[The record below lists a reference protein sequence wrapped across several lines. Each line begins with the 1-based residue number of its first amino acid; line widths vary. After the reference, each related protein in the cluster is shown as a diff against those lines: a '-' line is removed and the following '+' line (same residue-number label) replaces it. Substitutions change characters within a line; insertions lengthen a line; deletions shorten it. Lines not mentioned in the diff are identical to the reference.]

1 MNAVEFIA
9 LLLGSV
15 YVVVG
20 LGMLVDAERYG
31 RMATEFA
38 SSPAL
43 VYLGGIM
50 AFAAGVVIVYFHGAW
65 TSDWR
70 VIVTVIGWL
79 ALAKGVLLL
88 VLPAPATRLW
98 RPLLD
103 ASTRLRVMSIPVI
116 ALGLVLLAG
125 AFGWL

>member
-15 YVVVG
+15 YVAVG
-20 LGMLVDAERYG
+20 LGMLVDSERYRG
-31 RMATEFA
+31 MAEEFF

-43 VYLGGIM
+43 TYLGGIM
-50 AFAAGVVIVYFHGAW
+50 AFAAGVTMVYLHHAW
-65 TSDWR
+65 TADWR

-79 ALAKGVLLL
+79 ALVKGVLLL
-88 VLPAPATRLW
+88 VLPSPATRLW
-98 RPLLD
+98 TPLLH
-103 ASTRLRVMSIPVI
+103 ANARLRAVSVPVI
-116 ALGLVLLAG
+116 GLGLVLLAG